1 VSAKTVVK
9 GIKPGAG
16 VGVLLL
22 PGVALGVGVAALRAG
37 RTETA
42 KSEARKKE
50 KRTRN
55 FLDASAGMRKS

>member
-1 VSAKTVVK
+1 MSAKTVVT
-9 GIKPGAG
+9 GIKPGVG

-22 PGVALGVGVAALRAG
+22 PGVALGVGVAALSVG

-50 KRTRN
+50 SRTRI
-55 FLDASAGMRKS
+55 FLDSFAGMRKS